1 MASAMSDLF
10 TVSFVAA
17 SLVLRISVRGRVHQS
32 APLSALRCD
41 VGSAN
46 HCSASR
52 FDLLIN
58 ADIARPI
65 SSADDS

>member
-10 TVSFVAA
+10 HRQLCGREFGPSDFR
-17 SLVLRISVRGRVHQS
+17 SGSGPPKRGRFR
-32 APLSALRCD
+32 RCD

-46 HCSASR
+46 HCSASG
-52 FDLLIN
+52 FDLLIT